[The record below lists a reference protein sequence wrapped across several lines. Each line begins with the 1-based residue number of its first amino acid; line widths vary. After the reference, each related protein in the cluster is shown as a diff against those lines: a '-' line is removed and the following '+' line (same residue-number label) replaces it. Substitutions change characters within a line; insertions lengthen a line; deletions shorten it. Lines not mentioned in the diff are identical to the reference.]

1 MNSKGGPVDVSG
13 KSKTADE
20 SSEVGFF
27 QKLLSIFFQ
36 GLDPE
41 REKRR
46 LLRDIARDLKKK
58 KHKFYK
64 PNNHEAQ
71 PALARFFYDIY
82 KVVGPAQVFL
92 EHAQS
97 SNVLKTLIIEFSIPD
112 EIRAFRDELDEDVIR
127 KKAGVMDTKTLSAEI
142 RENLVSFFSG
152 FKGDQVKQIDDMY
165 NLLSGF
171 LQFIHFDYYFLLK
184 KFDSNLPE
192 RDFNYN
198 PKFESINAHYISD
211 DLKDFLEVLPLIKRD
226 GDWDKLF
233 DILRGYKDTE
243 IVSRPA
249 WKKLVRSLDG
259 VRKEMLFEQ
268 MVRHIDSDPY
278 YKALF
283 YPPNERIV
291 EEYLNKVKTQTEM
304 VFQKIQN
311 ERQNR
316 KLDKLLKIVF
326 GTTAV
331 SRMRNYTEKE
341 NLKFSKKMLGG
352 YIYIKPLNYIKAF
365 LLDYFKRDIK
375 SLIDLLLIRGRWST
389 NLMSQ
394 QLSESFYT
402 IMEVSDELLKFDDSL
417 GEEGAR
423 GPRIRQYLTRSEK
436 DKNAMVSLRKLL
448 KEVNDEALAIVQVT
462 AQNLIIIGKSL
473 KQVLEDYDKRPRELL
488 TNWKEI
494 EQHADKDIHNAIT
507 EIYKRI
513 YYFIQLLQYYVK
525 KSD

>member
-1 MNSKGGPVDVSG
+1 VDGSG
-13 KSKTADE
+13 KAKTADE
-20 SSEVGFF
+20 SSSAGFF
-27 QKLLSIFFQ
+27 QKILSVFFQ

-46 LLRDIARDLKKK
+46 LLRDIGKDLKKK

-64 PNNHEAQ
+64 PANHEAQ
-71 PALARFFYDIY
+71 PALARFFYEIY
-82 KVVGPAQVFL
+82 KVIGPAQVFL

-97 SNVLKTLIIEFSIPD
+97 SNVLKNLIIEFSIPD
-112 EIRAFRDELDEDVIR
+112 EISKYKEELEEDVIR
-127 KKAGVMDTKTLSAEI
+127 QKAEAMDNKKLSGEV
-142 RENLVSFFSG
+142 RENLVNFFAG
-152 FKGDQVKQIDDMY
+152 FKGDLVKQIDETY

-171 LQFIHFDYYFLLK
+171 LQFIHFDYYFFLK

-198 PKFESINAHYISD
+198 PKFEAINAQYISD
-211 DLKDFLEVLPLIKRD
+211 DLKDFLEVLPLIKKE
-226 GDWDKLF
+226 GDWDNLL
-233 DILRGYKDTE
+233 DILKGYKNTE
-243 IVSRPA
+243 ILSRAA
-249 WKKLVRSLDG
+249 WKKVIRNLDS
-259 VRKEMLFEQ
+259 VRKEMVFEQ

-278 YKALF
+278 YKAIY

-291 EEYLNKVKTQTEM
+291 EEYLNKIKTQTEM

-311 ERQNR
+311 ERQNQ

-326 GTTAV
+326 GTTAI
-331 SRMRNYTEKE
+331 SRMRFYTEKE

-352 YIYIKPLNYIKAF
+352 FIYIKPLNYIKAF

-394 QLSESFYT
+394 QLSESFYSL
-402 IMEVSDELLKFDDSL
+402 MEVSDELLEFDESL
-417 GEEGAR
+417 SEEGSR
-423 GPRIRQYLTRSEK
+423 GPRIRQYITRSEK
-436 DKNAMVSLRKLL
+436 DKNAMVSLRKVL
-448 KEVNDEALAIVQVT
+448 KEVNDEALSIIQVS
-462 AQNLIIIGKSL
+462 AQNLITIGKSL
-473 KQVLEDYDKRPRELL
+473 KQVLDDYEKRPHELL

-494 EQHADKDIHNAIT
+494 EQHADKDIHAGIT
-507 EIYKRI
+507 DIYKRI

-525 KSD
+525 KSG